1 MKMGTDILE
10 NFLVVCILIMTVS
23 AFLFLGG
30 GMIEAELLASSITN
44 ILLLLVVGAMYFNAI
59 ILLRIYNYISNEKKR

>member
-1 MKMGTDILE
+1 MKFGTEVLE
-10 NFLVVCILIMTVS
+10 NFLLICIVIMTVS

-30 GMIEAELLASSITN
+30 GVIDANLLAASMTN

-59 ILLRIYNYISNEKKR
+59 ILLRIYSYLTLSKKK